1 MIFTHGHAYWLGED
15 KIISFPNVL
24 THILFLHGFFPHYID
39 SIIGVEWYIGVLVMF
54 YAITPVLF
62 KIINNIDRAFFLVIC
77 SIILCRFLSYG
88 TSKLLMTIFGNRN
101 DAYLYTNIVY
111 FSLITQFPVLTMGV
125 LYYYITKL
133 PAKNQTL
140 TASYRKD
147 KSLLAFSIL
156 FFSIALICG
165 LMLHKVNV
173 IFISEP
179 VIYGLAFFLLMF
191 SLRMQ
196 PVFIFNNKILRFL
209 GKYSYPI
216 YLLHF
221 LMIYLFNKLFKSD
234 EHTIL
239 LRLCFVLITTSLISY
254 ILQKYFDKPCYSKLK
269 QLCS

>member
-1 MIFTHGHAYWLGED
+1 
-15 KIISFPNVL
+15 
-24 THILFLHGFFPHYID
+24 
-39 SIIGVEWYIGVLVMF
+39 MF

-62 KIINNIDRAFFLVIC
+62 KIINNIDRAFLLVIC

-196 PVFIFNNKILRFL
+196 PVFIFNNKILSFL

-221 LMIYLFNKLFKSD
+221 LMIYLINCSNPMNILFYLD
-234 EHTIL
+234 YAL
-239 LRLCFVLITTSLISY
+239 F
-254 ILQKYFDKPCYSKLK
+254 
-269 QLCS
+269 